1 VRQDV
6 SSVLKAE
13 HVAGPLRGIVGTAQ
27 IPAVLTSGVSYV
39 SSSQIMSEL
48 DCQAIEA
55 IYGRGK

>member
-1 VRQDV
+1 
-6 SSVLKAE
+6 VLKAE